1 MAFCKFSTEYIASSK
16 TEIDNIFIDS
26 FLPFA
31 DPVSVKVYIYGLYKC
46 SSPTSFDNNIESFAK
61 ALNMSEEDVIGAFE
75 FWQEQ
80 GLVQVLKTSPIEIRY
95 IPLKNVIN
103 ATKLFKPD
111 KYQTFNMQ
119 AQEIFEGKREIS
131 KTEYGEYYEFM
142 ERYHVEQEAL
152 LMIMK
157 YCVDSKK
164 SAVGYNY
171 ILTVAKNWASEGI
184 TQASQVEEKLNS
196 FKQKDDQIQ
205 EFFKAIGIKRNAY
218 IEERALFDKWMN
230 DYGFDL
236 GVILYLSKKIKKF
249 TNFTMT
255 KLDQTLTKY
264 YQMKLMT
271 IQSIENFEN
280 EKKALYDLAKDI
292 NKSLGLYYES
302 LENEVEN
309 YILKWLNLGYD
320 REVLLEI
327 GSYCFK
333 KSIRTLEGMDKT
345 INKFYKLGI
354 VSMEALMQYTD
365 NILAINK
372 QIEKILK
379 DLSLSRNVN
388 YIDRENYKTW
398 TEEWKLSQELV
409 NYGVELSKNKDNPMK
424 YLSRVLAD
432 WHMKGINSIEEAK
445 NNTPINNNIEKTKTL
460 QGRSYSK
467 EEINALFESI
477 DDVEI

>member
-75 FWQEQ
+75 YWQEQ

-196 FKQKDDQIQ
+196 FKQKDDEIQ

-218 IEERALFDKWMN
+218 IEERALFDKWIN
-230 DYGFDL
+230 GYGFDL
-236 GVILYLSKKIKKF
+236 GLILYLSKKIKKF

-320 REVLLEI
+320 KEVLLEI

>member
-196 FKQKDDQIQ
+196 MR
-205 EFFKAIGIKRNAY
+205 KR
-218 IEERALFDKWMN
+218 
-230 DYGFDL
+230 
-236 GVILYLSKKIKKF
+236 
-249 TNFTMT
+249 
-255 KLDQTLTKY
+255 
-264 YQMKLMT
+264 
-271 IQSIENFEN
+271 
-280 EKKALYDLAKDI
+280 
-292 NKSLGLYYES
+292 
-302 LENEVEN
+302 
-309 YILKWLNLGYD
+309 
-320 REVLLEI
+320 
-327 GSYCFK
+327 
-333 KSIRTLEGMDKT
+333 
-345 INKFYKLGI
+345 
-354 VSMEALMQYTD
+354 
-365 NILAINK
+365 
-372 QIEKILK
+372 
-379 DLSLSRNVN
+379 
-388 YIDRENYKTW
+388 
-398 TEEWKLSQELV
+398 
-409 NYGVELSKNKDNPMK
+409 KNKVD
-424 YLSRVLAD
+424 
-432 WHMKGINSIEEAK
+432 
-445 NNTPINNNIEKTKTL
+445 
-460 QGRSYSK
+460 
-467 EEINALFESI
+467 
-477 DDVEI
+477 

>member
-1 MAFCKFSTEYIASSK
+1 MAFCKFSTEYIANSK

-131 KTEYGEYYEFM
+131 KTEYGEYYEFL

-218 IEERALFDKWMN
+218 IEERALFDKWIN

-320 REVLLEI
+320 RDVLLEI

-398 TEEWKLSQELV
+398 TEDWKLSQELV

>member
-196 FKQKDDQIQ
+196 FKQKDDEIQ

-218 IEERALFDKWMN
+218 IEERSLFDKWIN

-236 GVILYLSKKIKKF
+236 GLILYLSKKIKKF

-309 YILKWLNLGYD
+309 YILRWLNLGYD
-320 REVLLEI
+320 KEVLLEI

-445 NNTPINNNIEKTKTL
+445 NNTPINSNIEKTKTL

>member
-1 MAFCKFSTEYIASSK
+1 MAFCKFSTEYIANSK

-75 FWQEQ
+75 YWQEQ

-218 IEERALFDKWMN
+218 IEERALFDKWIN

-271 IQSIENFEN
+271 IQSIEKFEN

-398 TEEWKLSQELV
+398 TEEWKLSQELI

>member
-75 FWQEQ
+75 YWQEQ

-196 FKQKDDQIQ
+196 FKQKDDEIQ

-218 IEERALFDKWMN
+218 IEERALFDKWIN

-236 GVILYLSKKIKKF
+236 GLILYLSKKIKKF

-309 YILKWLNLGYD
+309 YILRWLNLGYD

>member
-1 MAFCKFSTEYIASSK
+1 MAFCKFSTEYIANSK

-218 IEERALFDKWMN
+218 IEERALFDKWIN

>member
-75 FWQEQ
+75 YWQEQ

-196 FKQKDDQIQ
+196 FKQKDDEIQ

-218 IEERALFDKWMN
+218 IEERALFDKWIN

-236 GVILYLSKKIKKF
+236 GLILYLSKKIKKF

-432 WHMKGINSIEEAK
+432 WHMKGINNIEEAK

>member
-75 FWQEQ
+75 YWQEQ

-218 IEERALFDKWMN
+218 IEERALFDKWIN

-271 IQSIENFEN
+271 IQSIEKFEN

-398 TEEWKLSQELV
+398 TEEWKLSQELI

>member
-196 FKQKDDQIQ
+196 FKQKDDEIQ

-218 IEERALFDKWMN
+218 IEERALFDKWIN

-379 DLSLSRNVN
+379 DLSISRNVN

-445 NNTPINNNIEKTKTL
+445 NNTPINSNIEKTKTL

>member
-218 IEERALFDKWMN
+218 IEERALFDKWIN

>member
-1 MAFCKFSTEYIASSK
+1 MAFCKFSTEYIANSK

-75 FWQEQ
+75 YWQEQ

-196 FKQKDDQIQ
+196 FKQKDDEIQ

-218 IEERALFDKWMN
+218 IEERALFDKWIN

-271 IQSIENFEN
+271 IQSIEKFEN